1 MSDGSFEAIA
11 DFWDDAVGDEGDPFH
26 RYYVRPA
33 LFQTLGEVAG
43 LSVLDLGCANGA
55 TTRALADLGARVTG
69 VDVSPRLIELARQRE
84 AGTSRG
90 ITYLVGDA
98 ASLPMLADASFDR
111 VIASMVLMDVS
122 DAEGMIAEVG
132 RLLNPGGRFVA
143 TLFHP
148 CFSIVDGSSWLIEEK
163 EFDTQVSVR
172 IWRYREPFAAAV
184 RAKSAQPVP
193 TMGYHRPLSWYV
205 ERLTRHGLL
214 IDALDEPLPT
224 EDFSNYFPELG
235 DRIATIPV
243 ILVIGAV
250 KTGAGLARG

>member
-1 MSDGSFEAIA
+1 
-11 DFWDDAVGDEGDPFH
+11 
-26 RYYVRPA
+26 
-33 LFQTLGEVAG
+33 
-43 LSVLDLGCANGA
+43 
-55 TTRALADLGARVTG
+55 
-69 VDVSPRLIELARQRE
+69 
-84 AGTSRG
+84 
-90 ITYLVGDA
+90 
-98 ASLPMLADASFDR
+98 
-111 VIASMVLMDVS
+111 MVLMDVS